1 VQKFNWTDA
10 GNVRDRHVLRLYVAG
25 TTPRSL
31 RAVQSIKRICE
42 SELAGRY
49 DLEVIDVYKQPGR
62 AMEDQIVAI
71 PTLIK
76 QAPGMVRRLIGDL
89 SQEAKVLLGLGLAT
103 AR

>member
-1 VQKFNWTDA
+1 VQKFNRAHA
-10 GNVRDRHVLRLYVAG
+10 GKIRDRHLLRLYVAG
-25 TTPRSL
+25 TTPRSM

-42 SELAGRY
+42 SELAGSY

-62 AMEDQIVAI
+62 AVEDQIVAI

-89 SQEAKVLLGLGLAT
+89 SQEAKVLMGLGLET